1 MDTKSA
7 VLDLAICAAYVS
19 IPLQLLYVAT
29 RKVTTIDFRKITGNM
44 SSDELSESR
53 ALLIAFALFIVFCG
67 CGHGINAWKAL
78 SESSSDFLEAFQKT
92 VHVGTALVSV
102 STSVLLGVWLP
113 KLLSFC
119 NDIEIHRKGY
129 MKIMLEEQGEK
140 YCQGGEAS
148 PVATSSALE
157 QMKGSER
164 ELRSKVAML
173 EGKLKKMQDLYREN
187 TRRAQDQIDLQQLEE
202 ASSSVHEKSKQLAKE
217 LEPLPNLLGK
227 CQGAVSR
234 ARPKWAENPDG
245 TWGDFHL
252 LLRRIL
258 GQTPAGKSSLN
269 IPSDCWLEVCIWC
282 GSLSQQQLISI
293 LQSVL
298 NFCSSPKPEKVVE
311 IAEKLEPIN
320 AAA

>member
-1 MDTKSA
+1 
-7 VLDLAICAAYVS
+7 
-19 IPLQLLYVAT
+19 
-29 RKVTTIDFRKITGNM
+29 
-44 SSDELSESR
+44 
-53 ALLIAFALFIVFCG
+53 
-67 CGHGINAWKAL
+67 
-78 SESSSDFLEAFQKT
+78 
-92 VHVGTALVSV
+92 
-102 STSVLLGVWLP
+102 
-113 KLLSFC
+113 
-119 NDIEIHRKGY
+119 
-129 MKIMLEEQGEK
+129 MLEEQGEK

-227 CQGAVSR
+227 CQGHRKVLSILQLKQIIAAVYMLLK

>member
-1 MDTKSA
+1 
-7 VLDLAICAAYVS
+7 
-19 IPLQLLYVAT
+19 
-29 RKVTTIDFRKITGNM
+29 M
-44 SSDELSESR
+44 SSDELAESR

-67 CGHGINAWKAL
+67 CGHGINARKAI
-78 SESSSDFLEAFQKT
+78 SESSSDFLDAFQKI

-140 YCQGGEAS
+140 YAQGEAS
-148 PVATSSALE
+148 PIATSLDLE
-157 QMKGSER
+157 EMKGSER

-173 EGKLKKMQDLYREN
+173 EGKLKRTQEMYREN
-187 TRRAQDQIDLQQLEE
+187 IRRAQDQIDLQQLEE

-227 CQGAVSR
+227 CQGHRKVLSTLQLKQIIAAVYMLQK
-234 ARPKWAENPDG
+234 ARPTWAENPDG

-258 GQTPAGKSSLN
+258 GQTPGKSSLN
-269 IPSDCWLEVCIWC
+269 IPSDCWLEVCMWC
-282 GSLSQQQLISI
+282 GSLSQQQLLAI